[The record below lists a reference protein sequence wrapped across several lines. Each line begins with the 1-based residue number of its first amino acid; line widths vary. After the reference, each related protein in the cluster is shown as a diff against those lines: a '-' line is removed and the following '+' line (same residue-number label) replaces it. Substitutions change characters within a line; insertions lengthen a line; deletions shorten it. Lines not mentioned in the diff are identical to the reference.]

1 MTSDKEAHE
10 CSEGYETDEGYS
22 VPISRAK
29 FSSQWI
35 KKAEETTPN
44 PVNTI
49 LFAKLVKN
57 FEDLIAQKKKKA
69 HF

>member
-1 MTSDKEAHE
+1 MD
-10 CSEGYETDEGYS
+10 
-22 VPISRAK
+22 
-29 FSSQWI
+29 

-57 FEDLIAQKKKKA
+57 FEDLIAQKKRRSAFLNPTRRYVYPQERLKNLLSDLKELI
-69 HF
+69 FI